1 MAQYNIWTECF
12 LGMSHC
18 GSVTADGSGMVDL
31 TDKEV
36 AKLVEMI
43 RQCDSDDLEVLNL
56 KETCPEIYE
65 KLEQAHRDAA
75 YHAEYMHWLREGY
88 EDNVYEYDTYELM
101 SYCEEECGFCFEEEP
116 EDFMDEDGDF
126 DEEAYEESK
135 YDAFVEWLDDYIY
148 SLDDEEFV
156 DFLVNHMNAEVD
168 MSSWSE
174 DYTVSLPPAII
185 EMAAEADEK

>member
-56 KETCPEIYE
+56 KDTCPEIY
-65 KLEQAHRDAA
+65 
-75 YHAEYMHWLREGY
+75 
-88 EDNVYEYDTYELM
+88 M
-101 SYCEEECGFCFEEEP
+101 S
-116 EDFMDEDGDF
+116 
-126 DEEAYEESK
+126 
-135 YDAFVEWLDDYIY
+135 AFSSS
-148 SLDDEEFV
+148 SLS
-156 DFLVNHMNAEVD
+156 A
-168 MSSWSE
+168 
-174 DYTVSLPPAII
+174 
-185 EMAAEADEK
+185 

>member
-1 MAQYNIWTECF
+1 
-12 LGMSHC
+12 MSHC
-18 GSVTADGSGMVDL
+18 GSVTADGSGTVEF
-31 TDKEV
+31 TDEEV

-43 RQCDSDDLEVLNL
+43 RQYDSDDLEVLNL
-56 KETCPEIYE
+56 KEACPEIYE

-75 YHAEYMHWLREGY
+75 YQAEYMHWLKEGY
-88 EDNVYEYDTYELM
+88 DEGYYGYDLEELM
-101 SYCEEECGFCFEEEP
+101 SYCEEECGYCFEEEP

-126 DEEAYEESK
+126 DEEAYEESR

-148 SLDDEEFV
+148 SLDDEKFV

-185 EMAAEADEK
+185 EMAVEADEK

>member
-1 MAQYNIWTECF
+1 MAQYDIWTECF

-75 YHAEYMHWLREGY
+75 YQAEYMHWLKEGY
-88 EDNVYEYDTYELM
+88 DGGYYEYDQEELM

-135 YDAFVEWLDDYIY
+135 YDAFAEWLDDYIY
-148 SLDDEEFV
+148 SLDDDELI
-156 DFLVNHMNAEVD
+156 DFLVNHMNADVD

>member
-1 MAQYNIWTECF
+1 
-12 LGMSHC
+12 MSHC
-18 GSVTADGSGMVDL
+18 GEVTADGSGMVEF
-31 TDKEV
+31 TDEEV
-36 AKLVEMI
+36 ALLVQMI
-43 RQCDSDDLEVLNL
+43 RHYNCTDLEGIDLENAY
-56 KETCPEIYE
+56 PEIYA

-75 YHAEYMHWLREGY
+75 YQAEYMHWLKEGY
-88 EDNVYEYDTYELM
+88 DEGYYEYDQEELM

>member
-36 AKLVEMI
+36 EKLVEMI

-56 KETCPEIYE
+56 KDTCPEIYE

-75 YHAEYMHWLREGY
+75 YQAEYMHWLREGY
-88 EDNVYEYDTYELM
+88 DGGYYGYDQEELM
-101 SYCEEECGFCFEEEP
+101 SYCEEECGFSFD
-116 EDFMDEDGDF
+116 EDPDDFTDEDGEF

-135 YDAFVEWLDDYIY
+135 YEAFVEWLDDYIY

-185 EMAAEADEK
+185 EMAAEAEEK

>member
-1 MAQYNIWTECF
+1 
-12 LGMSHC
+12 MSHC

-36 AKLVEMI
+36 EKLVEMI
-43 RQCDSDDLEVLNL
+43 RQCDSDNLEVLNL
-56 KETCPEIYE
+56 KDTCPEIYE

-75 YHAEYMHWLREGY
+75 YQAEYMHWLREGY
-88 EDNVYEYDTYELM
+88 DGGYYGYDQEELM
-101 SYCEEECGFCFEEEP
+101 SYCEEECGFSFD
-116 EDFMDEDGDF
+116 EDPDDFTDEDGEF

-135 YDAFVEWLDDYIY
+135 YEAFVEWLDDYIY
-148 SLDDEEFV
+148 SLDDEELV

-185 EMAAEADEK
+185 EMAAEAEEK

>member
-18 GSVTADGSGMVDL
+18 GSVTADGSGIVDL

-56 KETCPEIYE
+56 KETYPEIYE

-75 YHAEYMHWLREGY
+75 YQAEYMHWLKEGY
-88 EDNVYEYDTYELM
+88 DGGYYEYDQEELM

-135 YDAFVEWLDDYIY
+135 YDAFAEWLDDYIY
-148 SLDDEEFV
+148 SLDDDELI
-156 DFLVNHMNAEVD
+156 DFLVNHMNADVD

>member
-18 GSVTADGSGMVDL
+18 GSVTADGSGTVDL
-31 TDKEV
+31 TDEEV

-56 KETCPEIYE
+56 KDTCPEIYE

-75 YHAEYMHWLREGY
+75 YQAEYMHWLKEGY
-88 EDNVYEYDTYELM
+88 DEGYYGYDQEELM

-116 EDFMDEDGDF
+116 EDFMDEDGDI

-148 SLDDEEFV
+148 SLDDEELV

>member
-36 AKLVEMI
+36 EKLVEMI

-56 KETCPEIYE
+56 KDTCPEIYE

-75 YHAEYMHWLREGY
+75 YQAEYMHWLREGY

-116 EDFMDEDGDF
+116 EDFMDEDGDI

-148 SLDDEEFV
+148 SLDDEELV

-174 DYTVSLPPAII
+174 DCTVSLPPAII

>member
-18 GSVTADGSGMVDL
+18 GSVTADGSGTVDL
-31 TDKEV
+31 TDEEV

-56 KETCPEIYE
+56 KDTCPEIYE

-75 YHAEYMHWLREGY
+75 YQAEYMHWLKEGY
-88 EDNVYEYDTYELM
+88 DEGYYGYDQEELM

-148 SLDDEEFV
+148 SLDDEKFV

>member
-18 GSVTADGSGMVDL
+18 GSVTADGSGMVYL

-56 KETCPEIYE
+56 KDTCPEIYE

-75 YHAEYMHWLREGY
+75 YQAEYMHWLKEGY
-88 EDNVYEYDTYELM
+88 DEGYYGYDQDELM

-148 SLDDEEFV
+148 SLDDEKFV

>member
-31 TDKEV
+31 TDEEV

-56 KETCPEIYE
+56 KDTCPEIYE

-75 YHAEYMHWLREGY
+75 YQAEYMHWLKEGY
-88 EDNVYEYDTYELM
+88 DGGYYEYDQEELM

-135 YDAFVEWLDDYIY
+135 YDAFAEWLDDYIY
-148 SLDDEEFV
+148 SLDDDELI
-156 DFLVNHMNAEVD
+156 DFLVNHMNADVD

>member
-36 AKLVEMI
+36 AILVEMI

-56 KETCPEIYE
+56 KDTCPEIYE

-75 YHAEYMHWLREGY
+75 YQAEYMHWLKEGY
-88 EDNVYEYDTYELM
+88 DEGYYGYDQDELM

-148 SLDDEEFV
+148 SLDDEKFV

>member
-18 GSVTADGSGMVDL
+18 GSVTADGSGTVDL
-31 TDKEV
+31 TDEEV

-56 KETCPEIYE
+56 KDTCPEIYE

-75 YHAEYMHWLREGY
+75 YQAEYMHWLKEGY
-88 EDNVYEYDTYELM
+88 DEGYYGYDQDELM

-148 SLDDEEFV
+148 SLDDEKFV

>member
-18 GSVTADGSGMVDL
+18 GSVTADGSGTVEF
-31 TDKEV
+31 TDEEV

-43 RQCDSDDLEVLNL
+43 RQYDSDDLEVLNL
-56 KETCPEIYE
+56 KDTCPEIYK

-75 YHAEYMHWLREGY
+75 YQAEYMHWLKEGY
-88 EDNVYEYDTYELM
+88 DEGYYGYDQEELM
-101 SYCEEECGFCFEEEP
+101 SYCEEECGFRFEEEP

-148 SLDDEEFV
+148 SLDDDEFV

>member
-1 MAQYNIWTECF
+1 
-12 LGMSHC
+12 
-18 GSVTADGSGMVDL
+18 
-31 TDKEV
+31 
-36 AKLVEMI
+36 
-43 RQCDSDDLEVLNL
+43 
-56 KETCPEIYE
+56 
-65 KLEQAHRDAA
+65 
-75 YHAEYMHWLREGY
+75 
-88 EDNVYEYDTYELM
+88 
-101 SYCEEECGFCFEEEP
+101 
-116 EDFMDEDGDF
+116 MDEDGDF

-148 SLDDEEFV
+148 SLDDDELI

>member
-1 MAQYNIWTECF
+1 
-12 LGMSHC
+12 
-18 GSVTADGSGMVDL
+18 
-31 TDKEV
+31 
-36 AKLVEMI
+36 
-43 RQCDSDDLEVLNL
+43 
-56 KETCPEIYE
+56 
-65 KLEQAHRDAA
+65 
-75 YHAEYMHWLREGY
+75 
-88 EDNVYEYDTYELM
+88 M

-148 SLDDEEFV
+148 SLDDDELI
-156 DFLVNHMNAEVD
+156 DFLVNHMNADVD

>member
-1 MAQYNIWTECF
+1 MAQYYIWTECF

-18 GSVTADGSGMVDL
+18 GSVTADGSGIVDL
-31 TDKEV
+31 TDEEV

-56 KETCPEIYE
+56 KDTCPEIYE

-75 YHAEYMHWLREGY
+75 YQAEYMHWLKEGY
-88 EDNVYEYDTYELM
+88 DGGYYEYDQEELM

>member
-1 MAQYNIWTECF
+1 
-12 LGMSHC
+12 MSHC
-18 GSVTADGSGMVDL
+18 GSVTADGSGTVEF
-31 TDKEV
+31 TDEEV

-43 RQCDSDDLEVLNL
+43 RQYDSDDLEVLNL

-75 YHAEYMHWLREGY
+75 YQAEYMHWLKEGY
-88 EDNVYEYDTYELM
+88 DEGCYGYDQEELM
-101 SYCEEECGFCFEEEP
+101 SYCEEECGFYFEEEP

>member
-36 AKLVEMI
+36 EKLVELV
-43 RQCDSDDLEVLNL
+43 RHFGSDDLEVLNL
-56 KETCPEIYE
+56 KDAFPEIYE
-65 KLEQAHRDAA
+65 KLKKAHRDAA
-75 YHAEYMHWLREGY
+75 YQAEYMHWLREGY
-88 EDNVYEYDTYELM
+88 GDGCYEYDQEELM

-116 EDFMDEDGDF
+116 EDFMDEDGDY

-135 YDAFVEWLDDYIY
+135 YEAFVEWLDDYIY